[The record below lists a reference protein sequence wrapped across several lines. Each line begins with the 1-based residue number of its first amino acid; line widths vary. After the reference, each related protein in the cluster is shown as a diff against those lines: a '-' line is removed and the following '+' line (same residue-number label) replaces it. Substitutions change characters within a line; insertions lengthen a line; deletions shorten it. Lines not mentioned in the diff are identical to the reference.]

1 MRVRKSSSG
10 ASVTSVQLEPHA
22 YGIGGYDGRLA
33 HADERVLVVD
43 IGGLLILLA
52 SFEGLIVRET
62 IAIVRQGLVRI
73 LEGLE
78 LSQEPS
84 FA

>member
-1 MRVRKSSSG
+1 MCVW
-10 ASVTSVQLEPHA
+10 ASVGSIGLELHA
-22 YGIGGYDGRLA
+22 YGISGYDGRLA

-78 LSQEPS
+78 LSQESS